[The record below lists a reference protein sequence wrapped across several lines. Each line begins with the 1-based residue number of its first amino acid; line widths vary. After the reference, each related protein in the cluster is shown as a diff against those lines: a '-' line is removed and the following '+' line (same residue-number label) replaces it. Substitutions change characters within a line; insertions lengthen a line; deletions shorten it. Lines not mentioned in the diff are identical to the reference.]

1 MNKEIEMRKNFY
13 TIIVD
18 YIYGEKYSFH
28 HGKSINPVILGT
40 KFDSLGNVVSSVSS
54 LCYQYPLFENKNK
67 LILHA
72 IRLALNKLC
81 EGNNK
86 VPYVFIIKTDKYDKF
101 HKIFIDNQPFDINKF
116 VDLISDDIFLDEDK
130 SLIYSIYDIIIKKD
144 INIVFMEY
152 DNFSKINDS
161 YESAM
166 QKIKNKKNISSLDKN
181 IVDSIFDYKIDNV
194 NFIDYVIRVSESKLN
209 DLYDKRDIYLSMIGD
224 YDNFIFDKDGTQTF
238 NYLNFDYIKNIYDEN
253 EKENNDT
260 NGEI

>member
-1 MNKEIEMRKNFY
+1 MNKEIKTGKNFY
-13 TIIVD
+13 TIVVD
-18 YIYGEKYSFH
+18 YVYGEKYSFH

-72 IRLALNKLC
+72 IRLTLRELC

-101 HKIFIDNQPFDINKF
+101 YKVFIDNQPFDMLKF
-116 VDLISDDIFLDEDK
+116 IDLISDGIFLDEDK
-130 SLIYSIYDIIIKKD
+130 SLIYDIYNIINKKD
-144 INIVFMEY
+144 ISIVFMEY

-166 QKIKNKKNISSLDKN
+166 QKIKNKKIISNLDKD
-181 IVDSIFDYKIDNV
+181 IVDNLFEFKLDSI
-194 NFIDYVIRVSESKLN
+194 NFIDYVIKVSESKLN
-209 DLYDKRDIYLSMIGD
+209 DLYDKRDIYLSMLGD
-224 YDNFIFDKDGTQTF
+224 YDNFIFDKDGTRTF
-238 NYLNFDYIKNIYDEN
+238 NYLNFDYILE
-253 EKENNDT
+253 EK
-260 NGEI
+260 

>member
-1 MNKEIEMRKNFY
+1 MNKEFKTRKNFY
-13 TIIVD
+13 TIVVD

-72 IRLALNKLC
+72 IRLALCKLC

-101 HKIFIDNQPFDINKF
+101 HNVFIDNQPFDMHKFLNLIN
-116 VDLISDDIFLDEDK
+116 DDIFLDEDK
-130 SLIYSIYDIIIKKD
+130 SIIRSIYDIINRKD

-152 DNFSKINDS
+152 GNFSKINNS
-161 YESAM
+161 YESAI
-166 QKIKNKKNISSLDKN
+166 QKIKNKKIISNSNIDEN
-181 IVDSIFDYKIDNV
+181 IVNNLFEFKLDSI
-194 NFIDYVIRVSESKLN
+194 NFIDYLIKVSESKLN
-209 DLYDKRDIYLSMIGD
+209 DLYDKRDIYVSMLGD
-224 YDNFIFDKDGTQTF
+224 YNNFIFDKDGTQTF
-238 NYLNFDYIKNIYDEN
+238 NYLNFNYIME
-253 EKENNDT
+253 EK
-260 NGEI
+260 

>member
-1 MNKEIEMRKNFY
+1 MNKEFKTRKNFY
-13 TIIVD
+13 TIVVD

-72 IRLALNKLC
+72 IRLALCKLC

-101 HKIFIDNQPFDINKF
+101 HNVFIDNQPFDMHKFLNLIN
-116 VDLISDDIFLDEDK
+116 DDIFLDEDK
-130 SLIYSIYDIIIKKD
+130 FIIRSIYDIINRKD

-152 DNFSKINDS
+152 GNFSKINNS
-161 YESAM
+161 YESAI
-166 QKIKNKKNISSLDKN
+166 QKIKNKKIISNSNIDEN
-181 IVDSIFDYKIDNV
+181 IVNNLFEFKLDSI
-194 NFIDYVIRVSESKLN
+194 NFIDYLIKVSESKLN
-209 DLYDKRDIYLSMIGD
+209 DLYDKRDIYVSMLGD
-224 YDNFIFDKDGTQTF
+224 YNNFIFDKDGTQTF
-238 NYLNFDYIKNIYDEN
+238 NYLNFDYIME
-253 EKENNDT
+253 EK
-260 NGEI
+260 